1 MASPVAKLSSRAS
14 KDVCFNEMIMSRT
27 ISSKTVL
34 GATLMAVALFFG
46 ACDSAVD
53 GVSDGKGLSGYYEST
68 ADSRGSLSDSQGSGR
83 QDSAAT
89 GVVTAGE
96 WNDLDHWYFWRNL
109 MATQN
114 DSTKYYSY
122 PPYWHYNTAN
132 RIGLKL
138 TGSDGRALVNA
149 QVQLRRGDSL
159 LWSTRSDNLGRAE
172 LWLGL
177 NDQEPAAPALEQC
190 ALYVNELPVA
200 AALQKDTLNE
210 VPLPFLVPS
219 SNRVELAFVVDATG
233 SMGDEMYFLKNDL
246 TDVVSRVMTANASL
260 QIFTA
265 AVFYRDEGDTY
276 VVKHQEFTDDLDKTV
291 KYIRAQSADGGGDY
305 PEAVHTALKTTW
317 TELQWSGAARTRIAF
332 LLLDA
337 PPHYDEQIIAD
348 IHHSVREFASRGIK
362 VIPIAASG
370 IDKPTEFLLR
380 YLAMATNGTYVF
392 LTDDSGV
399 GLPHLTPSVGEYQV
413 EHLNDLLVRLIGK
426 YSE

>member
-1 MASPVAKLSSRAS
+1 M
-14 KDVCFNEMIMSRT
+14 
-27 ISSKTVL
+27 
-34 GATLMAVALFFG
+34 
-46 ACDSAVD
+46 
-53 GVSDGKGLSGYYEST
+53 
-68 ADSRGSLSDSQGSGR
+68 
-83 QDSAAT
+83 
-89 GVVTAGE
+89 
-96 WNDLDHWYFWRNL
+96 
-109 MATQN
+109 
-114 DSTKYYSY
+114 
-122 PPYWHYNTAN
+122 
-132 RIGLKL
+132 
-138 TGSDGRALVNA
+138 
-149 QVQLRRGDSL
+149 QLRRGDSL

-337 PPHYDEQIIAD
+337 PPHYDDQIIAD

>member
-1 MASPVAKLSSRAS
+1 MNVIFNQAK
-14 KDVCFNEMIMSRT
+14 MIRT
-27 ISSKTVL
+27 ISPKTVL
-34 GATLMAVALFFG
+34 GTGLVAVAMFFC
-46 ACDSAVD
+46 ACSSSVD
-53 GVSDGKGLSGYYEST
+53 GLSEGKGLDGYYDSSS
-68 ADSRGSLSDSQGSGR
+68 DSRCSISPNRQESAGS
-83 QDSAAT
+83 

-114 DSTKYYSY
+114 DSTKYYTY

-132 RIGLKL
+132 RIGVKL
-138 TGSDGRALVNA
+138 TGSDGQALINA
-149 QVQLRRGDSL
+149 EVQLRRGDSL

-190 ALYVNELPVA
+190 ALYVNTLPVA

-210 VPLPFLVPS
+210 LSLPFLAPTN
-219 SNRVELAFVVDATG
+219 NRVELAFVVDATG
-233 SMGDEMYFLKNDL
+233 SMGDEMAFLKSDL
-246 TDVVSRVMTANASL
+246 TNVVGRVVTSNTSL

-265 AVFYRDEGDTY
+265 AVFYRDEGDAY
-276 VVKHQEFTDDLDKTV
+276 VVKHQEFTDDLNKTV
-291 KYIRAQSADGGGDY
+291 KYIKAQSADGGGDY

-317 TELQWSGAARTRIAF
+317 SDLQWSAAARTRIAF

-348 IHHSVREFASRGIK
+348 IHRSVREFARRGIK
-362 VIPIAASG
+362 VIPVSASG
-370 IDKPTEFLLR
+370 IDKSTEFLLR

-399 GLPHLTPSVGEYQV
+399 GLPHLTPSVGEYEV
-413 EHLNDLLVRLIGK
+413 EHLNDLLVRLICK